1 VDRAEVTGLAVLAV
15 DREGGEAVVDGVVAG
30 RLTDAGRAT
39 KTRIESLTDALA
51 QAPYDGL
58 EPPEL
63 EQLIALLEPISRRLE
78 ATGSQ

>member
-1 VDRAEVTGLAVLAV
+1 MDGLRDRGLLDAS
-15 DREGGEAVVDGVVAG
+15 G
-30 RLTDAGRAT
+30 RFTNAGRAT

-58 EPPEL
+58 EPLEL
-63 EQLIALLEPISRRLE
+63 EQLITLLEPISRRLE